1 MLGKHPDIRR
11 SGYALG
17 IIGVDTSVPIC
28 IILVRTHPFIIYPLL
43 SNCIM
48 LEAIAGDV
56 ATVAQFGTFLEMTQP
71 EIFEAVQDD
80 ALLNAS
86 FWVNIALAGLSILL
100 FVYMGRNV
108 EDPRAQLIFVAT
120 LMVPLVSISSY
131 TGLVSGL
138 TISFL
143 EMPAG
148 HALAGEEVL
157 TMWGRYL
164 TWALST
170 PMILLALGLLA
181 GSNLTD
187 LFTAIVADIGMCVT
201 GLAAALTVS
210 SHGLRWFWYFISCMF
225 FLVVLYV
232 LLVKWPE
239 DAQANGTNDIF
250 DTLKILTVV
259 MWLGYPIFW
268 ALGAEGIAV
277 LDVAITSWAY
287 SGLDIVAKYIFAFL
301 LLNWVA
307 SNESIIA
314 DMPSLSSGSAAT
326 GAAPADD

>member
-1 MLGKHPDIRR
+1 MIET
-11 SGYALG
+11 AAAE
-17 IIGVDTSVPIC
+17 
-28 IILVRTHPFIIYPLL
+28 LVT
-43 SNCIM
+43 
-48 LEAIAGDV
+48 IAQAGG
-56 ATVAQFGTFLEMTQP
+56 AAELTQP
-71 EIFEAVQDD
+71 EVYQRVQE
-80 ALLNAS
+80 NAS
-86 FWVNIALAGLSILL
+86 LNLSFWANIALAGLSILL

-108 EDPRAQLIFVAT
+108 EDPRSQLIFVST

-131 TGLVSGL
+131 LGLASGL

-181 GSNLTD
+181 GSNLTKI
-187 LFTAIVADIGMCVT
+187 FTALVMDIGMCVT

-210 SHGLRWFWYFISCMF
+210 SHALRWFWYVISCAF
-225 FLVVLYV
+225 FVAVLYI
-232 LLVKWPE
+232 LLVEWPK
-239 DAQANGTNDIF
+239 DAEVAGTSEIF
-250 DTLKILTVV
+250 NTLKILTVV
-259 MWLGYPIFW
+259 LWLGYPIFW

-287 SGLDIVAKYIFAFL
+287 SLLDIGAKYIFAFL
-301 LLNWVA
+301 LLRWVA
-307 SNESIIA
+307 ANEATIGSVA
-314 DMPSLSSGSAAT
+314 SGT
-326 GAAPADD
+326 LGAASPADD